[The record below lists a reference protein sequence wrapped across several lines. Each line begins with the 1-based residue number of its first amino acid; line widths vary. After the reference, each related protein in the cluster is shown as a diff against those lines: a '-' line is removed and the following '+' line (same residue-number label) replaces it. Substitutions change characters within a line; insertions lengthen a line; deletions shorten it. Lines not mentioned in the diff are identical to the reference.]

1 MWRRQYG
8 ILVVLLILV
17 CAFRP
22 PLAGSQ
28 TPRRPVTISADSTL
42 PLRVLARPLSHIYKA
57 KESKEVIKENV
68 PTFQA
73 YYVYARPEDSKE
85 RTSTQG
91 WYEVG
96 SNARGDV
103 LGWMRAEDVIEWKQ
117 TMSLAYTHPEGRHP
131 VLMFAQHDYLLELVT
146 RPASRRTQ
154 DVQQLYTIIESG
166 KELPNYF
173 PVVSVEPKKMIDI
186 NKAVLSPAH
195 YRF

>member
-8 ILVVLLILV
+8 IIVVLLILV
-17 CAFRP
+17 CAFHP

-42 PLRVLARPLSHIYKA
+42 PLRVLVRPLAHIYKA
-57 KESKEVIKENV
+57 KESKEVVKENV

-73 YYVYARPEDSKE
+73 YYVYARPENSKE

-96 SNARGDV
+96 SNTRGEV

-117 TMSLAYTHPEGRHP
+117 
-131 VLMFAQHDYLLELVT
+131 
-146 RPASRRTQ
+146 
-154 DVQQLYTIIESG
+154 
-166 KELPNYF
+166 
-173 PVVSVEPKKMIDI
+173 
-186 NKAVLSPAH
+186 
-195 YRF
+195 